1 MNAAQFN
8 TRHPIGTPVFA
19 YTGFRPED
27 DANARRLVTRTR
39 TEAQSVG
46 LDRTGVVWV
55 DGHGAYI
62 ALSHIDVVTEDDWA
76 AAKEADAEAAAENAA
91 TEMASR
97 IERLR
102 RELDGYKEQ
111 LDFLERTTLPELQRT
126 IQHHKDGKQRWRERA
141 EKAEAR
147 VRELERPAVEA
158 ERNEI
163 RQSYADL
170 VAAAE
175 GTKDYEGA
183 FDFQCRLRDREE
195 QWARDDQEAA
205 R

>member
-1 MNAAQFN
+1 MNAAEFN

-46 LDRTGVVWV
+46 LDRAGVVWV

-62 ALSHIDVVTEDDWA
+62 ALSHIDVVAEDDWA

-102 RELDGYKEQ
+102 RELDACKEQ
-111 LDFLERTTLPELQRT
+111 LGFLERTTLPELQRT

-147 VRELERPAVEA
+147 VRELERPVVEA

-175 GTKDYEGA
+175 ETKDYEGA
-183 FDFQCRLRDREE
+183 FDVQCRLRDREE
-195 QWARDDQEAA
+195 QWAREDQGAA